1 MVAEV
6 AGVGYFVLGAERFSG
21 ALGFWRLEIG
31 GGFETNQGRRLG
43 FCPYL
48 PIGPHWLPQ
57 CSLQVAGTQG
67 ATTVVPYAANVVVLP
82 VQYNG
87 CSCMAKSCKP
97 TGLTKVVGWSL
108 LCA

>member
-21 ALGFWRLEIG
+21 AVGILEAGNWRRFRNEPRA
-31 GGFETNQGRRLG
+31 ETWPSAPTYRPALAPAVQPEAL
-43 FCPYL
+43 
-48 PIGPHWLPQ
+48 
-57 CSLQVAGTQG
+57 ATQG

-87 CSCMAKSCKP
+87 CSCMTKSCKP
-97 TGLTKVVGWSL
+97 TGLTKVGGWSL